1 MSDSQADDPGR
12 RRFLNVCTAAA
23 GACVGG
29 LAVAPVVAQ
38 LFGPAGKRTVS
49 AADGLLDLGP
59 VGDFVVGVPRKV
71 VVRGP
76 GNDAWMT
83 SEDEL
88 GPVHV
93 LRRAD
98 GTFSAFSAICPHL
111 GCAVDYVPQTSKFF
125 CPCHD
130 TTFAS
135 DGAVEEGPS
144 PRGLDPLEA
153 TVEKERVLLRFRRF
167 RLGGADRVEV

>member
-1 MSDSQADDPGR
+1 MSDSQADNPGR
-12 RRFLNVCTAAA
+12 RRFLSLCTAAA

-38 LFGPAGKRTVS
+38 IVGPAGRRTVS
-49 AADGLLDLGP
+49 AADGWLDLGL
-59 VGDFVVGVPRKV
+59 VSEFAVGVPRKV

-76 GNDAWMT
+76 SSDAWMT

-93 LRRAD
+93 ARKAD
-98 GTFSAFSAICPHL
+98 GTFAAFSAICPHL
-111 GCAVDYVPQTSKFF
+111 GCAVDYVPEASKFF

-130 TTFAS
+130 TTFAA
-135 DGAVEEGPS
+135 DGDVEEGPS
-144 PRGLDPLEA
+144 PRGLDPLEVSVA
-153 TVEKERVLLRFRRF
+153 EDRVLLKFRRF

>member
-12 RRFLNVCTAAA
+12 RRFITLCAAAA

-38 LFGPAGKRTVS
+38 LVGPAGKRTVS
-49 AADGLLDLGP
+49 AADGWLDLGP
-59 VGDFVVGVPRKV
+59 VIDFAVGVPRKV

-76 GNDAWMT
+76 SSDAWMK

-93 LRRAD
+93 VRKAD
-98 GTFSAFSAICPHL
+98 GTFTAFSAICPHL
-111 GCAVDYVPQTSKFF
+111 GCAVDYVAETSKFF

-130 TTFAS
+130 TTFAA

-144 PRGLDPLEA
+144 PRGLDPLEVS
-153 TVEKERVLLRFRRF
+153 VEKDRVLLKFRRF